1 MNFLRKI
8 LTLGGRLI
16 FLIIE
21 GMIICRAESNK
32 QSFFIVKVEM
42 NELVS

>member
-8 LTLGGRLI
+8 LTLVN

-21 GMIICRAESNK
+21 GMIICRAESDK